1 MIDDEVLAVA
11 ICLANNKRGAFSNTI
26 FDVLYTVATT
36 QTEYVYRR
44 TKAMSALGH
53 LGDERA
59 VLALLNA
66 AGMDAYGEE
75 LLLDSNTS
83 SPSSYDIQRL
93 QNAAADGLGGMIFA
107 QECEGIYQLLS
118 KMSRS
123 RDRNTTAKGY
133 SGLAYFL
140 RSEQYALQTATRFA
154 EEYQKSVNNRN
165 SRSIAVFAN
174 HMATMLTPLATES
187 HPDNTALAITP
198 ETEALVKEY
207 ILTTFFGEVFEVD
220 GEAFNPLNVQQS
232 IFAHDYDHTQI
243 RKRYIK

>member
-1 MIDDEVLAVA
+1 MNNLIDRADYGNLGRLVRLASGTRGFDVQVNGEERIEPINAALGRLATIEKTPITQTIRKRAIDTLISRLNNIAHLRTEAQNGDFIASVLVEVLGTNKAVIDDEVLAVA

-107 QECEGIYQLLS
+107 QECEGFTIV
-118 KMSRS
+118 
-123 RDRNTTAKGY
+123 
-133 SGLAYFL
+133 
-140 RSEQYALQTATRFA
+140 E
-154 EEYQKSVNNRN
+154 
-165 SRSIAVFAN
+165 
-174 HMATMLTPLATES
+174 
-187 HPDNTALAITP
+187 
-198 ETEALVKEY
+198 
-207 ILTTFFGEVFEVD
+207 
-220 GEAFNPLNVQQS
+220 
-232 IFAHDYDHTQI
+232 
-243 RKRYIK
+243 